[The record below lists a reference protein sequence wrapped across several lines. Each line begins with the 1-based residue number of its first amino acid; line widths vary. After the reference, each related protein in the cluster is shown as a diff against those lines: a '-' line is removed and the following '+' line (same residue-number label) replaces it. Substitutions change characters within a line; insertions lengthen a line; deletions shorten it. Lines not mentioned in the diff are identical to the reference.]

1 MDYPGDIRS
10 YVDVSSFLRLRL
22 KGERSMK
29 DLQKELKDVATT
41 IGEIVLTLA
50 AGMLFTWLLM
60 LCSSIVVQWW

>member
-1 MDYPGDIRS
+1 
-10 YVDVSSFLRLRL
+10 
-22 KGERSMK
+22 MK

-50 AGMLFTWLLM
+50 VGMLFTWLLM